1 MPTTCQ
7 IVISGEARAW
17 YAGVPL
23 GEYFLNA
30 EAAYEVAVR
39 SQEMVR
45 ERFGL
50 EIGPALMGF
59 SYGGQLCLGADVEFL
74 DNGNPMIH
82 PCLDRLEDFR
92 AWESRHPFDHPLM
105 RQFVEIWREVDGR
118 LGGGKVELSFGNEAP
133 FTAALLLRGPEFLID
148 IEEKPRLAREF
159 LDFLTGHWLT
169 CHRACCDLKGTPFTR
184 SSIWLADDF
193 SGFLRPEAFREL
205 ILPSYRRIYAA
216 TQASYRVLHSE
227 LLRPEHLP
235 LLGGE
240 VDYLDPHVDQ
250 YLTVDDMREGLPA
263 GMDWEW
269 RIITSHLNIN
279 TPAEL
284 RAEYEEGV
292 RGGAPNIKA
301 VVMPEAPDEN
311 VRAIIEVGKRY
322 DKVD

>member
-7 IVISGEARAW
+7 LVISGEARAW
-17 YAGVPL
+17 YADVPL
-23 GEYFLNA
+23 REYFLDM

-39 SQEMVR
+39 SQEVVR
-45 ERFGL
+45 DRFGL

-59 SYGGQLCLGADVEFL
+59 SYGGQLCLGAEVEFL
-74 DNGNPMIH
+74 ENGNPMIH

-92 AWESRHPFDHPLM
+92 AWEPRHPFDHPLM

-148 IEEKPRLAREF
+148 LEETPALAREF
-159 LDFLTGHWLT
+159 LDFLTEHWLI
-169 CHRACCDLKGTPFTR
+169 CHRACCDLMGKPFIGA
-184 SSIWLADDF
+184 SVWLADDF
-193 SGFLRPEAFREL
+193 SGFLRPQAFREL
-205 ILPSYRRIYAA
+205 ILPSYRRIYET

-235 LLGGE
+235 LLAGV
-240 VDYLDPHVDQ
+240 VDYFDPHVDQ
-250 YLTVDDMREGLPA
+250 YLTVDDMRAGLPA

-269 RIITSHLNIN
+269 RIITSHLNICS
-279 TPAEL
+279 PAEL

-292 RGGAPNIKA
+292 RGGAPRIKA
-301 VVMPEAPDEN
+301 VVMPEVPDEN
-311 VRAIIEVGKRY
+311 VLAVKEIGERHSAR
-322 DKVD
+322 D